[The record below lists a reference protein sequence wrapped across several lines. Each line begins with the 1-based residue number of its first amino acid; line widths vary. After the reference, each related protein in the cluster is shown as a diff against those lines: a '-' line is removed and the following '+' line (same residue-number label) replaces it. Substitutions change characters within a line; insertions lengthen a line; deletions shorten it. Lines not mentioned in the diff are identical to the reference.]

1 MLNKVDIMK
10 ELLDRYEQMSKLKEL
25 LDRYEQIGP
34 IKDEYI
40 ASIFARYMEQYI
52 RKLEIRLAIELV
64 GDESWKQKN

>member
-10 ELLDRYEQMSKLKEL
+10 ELLDRYEQFST
-25 LDRYEQIGP
+25 

-40 ASIFARYMEQYI
+40 ANEVAQYI

-64 GDESWKQKN
+64 GDEAWRQKN

>member
-10 ELLDRYEQMSKLKEL
+10 ELLDRYEQ
-25 LDRYEQIGP
+25 IGS

-40 ASIFARYMEQYI
+40 ASIMEQYI

>member
-10 ELLDRYEQMSKLKEL
+10 ELLDRYEQF
-25 LDRYEQIGP
+25 GT

-40 ASIFARYMEQYI
+40 ANEVAQYI
-52 RKLEIRLAIELV
+52 RKLEIILEIELV

>member
-10 ELLDRYEQMSKLKEL
+10 ELLDRYEQFST
-25 LDRYEQIGP
+25 
-34 IKDEYI
+34 IKNEYI
-40 ASIFARYMEQYI
+40 ASIMEQYI

>member
-1 MLNKVDIMK
+1 MLNKIDIMK

-40 ASIFARYMEQYI
+40 ASIMEQYI
-52 RKLEIRLAIELV
+52 RKLEIILAIELV